1 MSKKPFRMKNNKNF
15 YYIKELQWTNK
26 AAKMNS
32 IYQKLNSQNTTTKL
46 ESLTL
51 QKEKLWNDRFVY
63 SKIPKYDAAKDKNVL
78 DPNLLKIP
86 TMNCYYNVIKSSK
99 SNNNILSSKKNI
111 REKNPI
117 SYHKSTEKTYLNCS
131 AKNVL
136 NSKFLS
142 QNSSSKDIFT
152 TNNINSRIFSP
163 QINDNN
169 KNSQNNADKLIKL
182 WNDLCIQEPYREL
195 FNIILSQ
202 LNEQRKN
209 DISQKEYN
217 ELSELR
223 NNIQVLSLNVYYRL
237 KTLED
242 LNNLNDKLGLTLK
255 SKQTTSNEII
265 LKNISKKIENLREYT
280 VNLCLAMKA
289 IKEKINAGHPWGK
302 FDIDKIAEK
311 YKFDKNYLIKM
322 KDEMC
327 VLKEGY
333 AKYFFN
339 IGDDQ
344 TPFLLNS
351 SESTNNNRKE
361 DIFMHIVPLNNKLK
375 ENINQCIYI
384 IYQELIGYQNSNVSQ
399 NNFRNISPLKK
410 YKYND
415 KDIKTFKMQKENMN
429 SNKSTMSNN
438 IWLQNKEISPA
449 RTFNPEQIESG
460 YLNDDNK
467 RIFSG
472 SDIGSNNAYSNYFN
486 MNSVYNFNS
495 NNGNN
500 YQNNKNDD
508 ENNIEENNNDDYN
521 FEQTN
526 NFNDKNE
533 NEIIKDKN
541 EEENNNKKITDKK
554 DINEQDNINNKN
566 NDKKYEKKNYIE
578 NTKEYNK
585 DIEIENIQKNNNLI
599 NDNNENKNIQNEN
612 IIYNNNNNTLN
623 GMNNNINN
631 QNNNYIK
638 DNKNMANE
646 IKVDNNN
653 DINNNDKNEK
663 ESQINGNNYSNESH
677 KNNKEEKKDIEN
689 IGKKEQ
695 IQKTNNFTINAINNI
710 SKNSKKNNNIISSFL
725 KSKNLK
731 VKLFKDNINIF
742 SKDIYDCYYQI
753 IPYQIKDMFKIQNN
767 IIPNLFKGISPY
779 LIYIHDDLPSGQNN
793 WINLRNNIFGIC
805 TINYEYKNNKLK
817 IIINHLSTSIE
828 FNEEKNKYYL
838 NDIKHIFDLLLKYIK
853 NEFYFDEIIIEY
865 DNSKSNE
872 DVLNILIND
881 LNFSLINEIDNEDD
895 EEENIENNKIKEE
908 DENKLVYINDST
920 KNKINEMVRQSAQ
933 SYFGNNI
940 FNIFN
945 SLLITNNYTS
955 TLQSNTNRS
964 YYQNNKLINQ
974 TFSDTKSKTYSNYD
988 DNVINVV
995 SMNYL
1000 LEVKEEPKI
1009 KMLYNKLTKL
1019 DQLIKVFNKNKIKNS
1034 EIPLTIAQNIF
1045 DILSC
1050 VINKTLINNCF
1061 SNKTIFNNYNIND
1074 SSSFVD
1080 INTGVFYNFLKP
1092 EKIVVAHNEKY
1103 RMNFYHIINKNISL
1117 FFSNIND
1124 DLLNFITKNNIY
1136 IQINEIYKEAITL
1149 NKIDILNN
1157 KLIWIPCFEIYNHF
1171 KCLSNNAVGTIHEY
1185 VKISNMPIRQTN
1197 KESFKLKKNNYLSN
1211 KRNENL
1217 QMKIEPDTNRDIF
1230 FNNDFIF
1237 GIINNADTL
1246 TNNKNINNNIE
1257 KEENNN
1263 DESIS
1268 YDNNYEDSNLPYIT
1282 FLSFINKNNFIS
1294 NDN

>member
-1 MSKKPFRMKNNKNF
+1 
-15 YYIKELQWTNK
+15 
-26 AAKMNS
+26 
-32 IYQKLNSQNTTTKL
+32 
-46 ESLTL
+46 
-51 QKEKLWNDRFVY
+51 
-63 SKIPKYDAAKDKNVL
+63 
-78 DPNLLKIP
+78 
-86 TMNCYYNVIKSSK
+86 
-99 SNNNILSSKKNI
+99 
-111 REKNPI
+111 
-117 SYHKSTEKTYLNCS
+117 
-131 AKNVL
+131 
-136 NSKFLS
+136 
-142 QNSSSKDIFT
+142 
-152 TNNINSRIFSP
+152 
-163 QINDNN
+163 
-169 KNSQNNADKLIKL
+169 
-182 WNDLCIQEPYREL
+182 
-195 FNIILSQ
+195 
-202 LNEQRKN
+202 
-209 DISQKEYN
+209 
-217 ELSELR
+217 
-223 NNIQVLSLNVYYRL
+223 
-237 KTLED
+237 
-242 LNNLNDKLGLTLK
+242 
-255 SKQTTSNEII
+255 
-265 LKNISKKIENLREYT
+265 
-280 VNLCLAMKA
+280 
-289 IKEKINAGHPWGK
+289 
-302 FDIDKIAEK
+302 
-311 YKFDKNYLIKM
+311 
-322 KDEMC
+322 
-327 VLKEGY
+327 
-333 AKYFFN
+333 
-339 IGDDQ
+339 
-344 TPFLLNS
+344 
-351 SESTNNNRKE
+351 
-361 DIFMHIVPLNNKLK
+361 
-375 ENINQCIYI
+375 
-384 IYQELIGYQNSNVSQ
+384 
-399 NNFRNISPLKK
+399 
-410 YKYND
+410 
-415 KDIKTFKMQKENMN
+415 
-429 SNKSTMSNN
+429 
-438 IWLQNKEISPA
+438 
-449 RTFNPEQIESG
+449 
-460 YLNDDNK
+460 
-467 RIFSG
+467 
-472 SDIGSNNAYSNYFN
+472 

-541 EEENNNKKITDKK
+541 EEENNNKKIIDKK
-554 DINEQDNINNKN
+554 DINEHDNINNKN

-585 DIEIENIQKNNNLI
+585 DIEKENIQKNNNLI

-638 DNKNMANE
+638 DNKNIANE

-695 IQKTNNFTINAINNI
+695 IQKTNNFTINANNNI

-838 NDIKHIFDLLLKYIK
+838 NDIKHIFDLLIKYIK

-1211 KRNENL
+1211 KRN
-1217 QMKIEPDTNRDIF
+1217 
-1230 FNNDFIF
+1230 
-1237 GIINNADTL
+1237 
-1246 TNNKNINNNIE
+1246 
-1257 KEENNN
+1257 
-1263 DESIS
+1263 
-1268 YDNNYEDSNLPYIT
+1268 
-1282 FLSFINKNNFIS
+1282 
-1294 NDN
+1294 